1 VGYRCGALRTRDWI
15 SADERYRRI
24 QEDEER
30 RLLYVALTRAK
41 DRILLT
47 GGRLDKGF
55 LRMIVMALGDAGLEI
70 RPDREQTLSTD
81 GFEVNV
87 RFRDRMEASWSPG
100 AEPVTVTDSNYEIES
115 RQWEARE
122 TERRKLAQVPLL
134 RHPSASAPFH
144 GEYPSEPRG
153 EDLDRVHR
161 LERDDERVD
170 AMSVGSRC
178 HDVLA
183 TVDLRQAA
191 SAVADEAVRAILEPF
206 FKSEAFRDIQR
217 AEAVH
222 REVPFLIEF
231 DGARWSGQIDVLY
244 NLDGRWIVADYKSD
258 RHERPEHYHTQARIY
273 ARAAQQALK
282 LAKPPEFRLI
292 YLRTGRVVQ
301 VS

>member
-1 VGYRCGALRTRDWI
+1 
-15 SADERYRRI
+15 
-24 QEDEER
+24 
-30 RLLYVALTRAK
+30 
-41 DRILLT
+41 
-47 GGRLDKGF
+47 
-55 LRMIVMALGDAGLEI
+55 MIVSALGDAGLEI
-70 RPDREQTLSTD
+70 RPAREQTLSGD

-87 RFRDRMEASWSPG
+87 RVRDRMEASRSPRV
-100 AEPVTVTDSNYEIES
+100 EPVTVVDSDYENER

-122 TERRKLAQVPLL
+122 TEKRQLAQVPLL

-144 GEYPSEPRG
+144 GEDPRQPRG

-191 SAVADEAVRAILEPF
+191 SAVADQSVRVILESF

-222 REVPFLIEF
+222 REVPFLIEL
-231 DGARWSGQIDVLY
+231 DGVRWSGQIDVLY

-258 RHERPEHYHTQARIY
+258 RHEQPERYRTQARVY
-273 ARAAQQALK
+273 ARAAQQALG
-282 LAKPPEFRLI
+282 LAEPPEFRLI

-301 VS
+301 VGCSSDK